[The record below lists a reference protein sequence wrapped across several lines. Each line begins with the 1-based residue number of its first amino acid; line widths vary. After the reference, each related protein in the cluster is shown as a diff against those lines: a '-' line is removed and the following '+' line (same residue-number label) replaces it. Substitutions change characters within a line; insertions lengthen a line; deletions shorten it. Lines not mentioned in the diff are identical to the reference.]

1 MGHRPRSKHVVRTP
15 VEGPAEN
22 LLPAGP
28 PPSYLSEKRYR
39 RFLAALA
46 RRQPDLT
53 VVVENVYDSFNLSAV
68 LRTCDAVGIAT
79 VHLLYYREKPP
90 RIFTGVASSAQKWL
104 TLQQHGSV
112 EEAFAALR
120 AVGLRVYATGA
131 AAGALPPEEVDFT
144 QPTAILL
151 GNENR
156 GVSPEAL
163 AQADGTI
170 YIPMQGMVQSVN
182 VTVAAGMILYEAR
195 RQRAEAGFY
204 DTPRLPEEEWQALLE
219 CWLKRERERG
229 SG

>member
-1 MGHRPRSKHVVRTP
+1 VGHRPRRKYVVRTL
-15 VEGPAEN
+15 VEVPAGD

-68 LRTCDAVGIAT
+68 LRTCDAVGIGT

-90 RIFTGVASSAQKWL
+90 RILSGVASSAQKWL
-104 TLQQHGSV
+104 TLLRMHGSV
-112 EEAFAALR
+112 EEAFTALR
-120 AVGLRVYATGA
+120 AAGLRVYATGEA
-131 AAGALPPEEVDFT
+131 SGALSPAEVDFT

-163 AQADGTI
+163 ALADGVI
-170 YIPMQGMVQSVN
+170 HIPMLGMVQSVN
-182 VTVAAGMILYEAR
+182 VTVAAGMILYEAQ

-204 DTPRLPEEEWQALLE
+204 DAPRLPEEEWRALLAR
-219 CWLKRERERG
+219 WLKREMERG
-229 SG
+229 